1 MNVLKKPMTIEEIK
15 QNKDEN
21 NYVEGVLPVS
31 LSNIIDNDLEGFLD
45 IISEDLV
52 GSPTLMD
59 VNYSVV
65 GHQDEWTVLIKV
77 SGDASQI
84 LDEEEE

>member
-21 NYVEGVLPVS
+21 NYVEGIIPVS

-52 GSPTLMD
+52 GRPTLMD